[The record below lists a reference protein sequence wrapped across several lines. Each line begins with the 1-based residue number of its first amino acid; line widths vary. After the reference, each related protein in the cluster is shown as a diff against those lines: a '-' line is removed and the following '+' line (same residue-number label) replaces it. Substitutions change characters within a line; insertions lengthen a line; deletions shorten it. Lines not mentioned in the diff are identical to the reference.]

1 MKKPVAK
8 LLTSFI
14 VLSLA
19 TAAVADE
26 LKMKNG
32 DRLSGTV
39 ISMQGDTLMFATPYG
54 REAIAINWSEVDCLS
69 MDKQLPITMD
79 GENFNLGTI
88 SCPQSG
94 TAQVASAGLADNPII
109 PLAQLKAINPV
120 NYTGQVSVGG
130 SQHSGNTK
138 ASAVAASAFFKAKK
152 KQHQLTLD
160 GRYNYGED
168 DGSMS
173 VNNYAG
179 SMKYDYFFS
188 KKMYGY
194 LQTLGEHDRFADLDL
209 RLTAGSGLGYQIFD
223 TDRFRLSAE
232 AGPSYMYED
241 FRNDRDRD
249 SAAGRWAVGMDWD
262 IFPGRLSF
270 FHRHEGYYNFDAKAA
285 ILRSDQGFQIP
296 LFSNLHANLES
307 NYRFNSKPAD
317 DTKKSDL
324 SLILGLSYKF
334 SHW

>member
-1 MKKPVAK
+1 MNKPALQFLTAIVA
-8 LLTSFI
+8 TSIAF
-14 VLSLA
+14 
-19 TAAVADE
+19 TAWADE

-39 ISMQGDTLMFATPYG
+39 TSMQDGILLFKTPYG
-54 REAIAINWSEVDCLS
+54 REAIAIDWHEVECLVTE
-69 MDKQLPITMD
+69 KELPITLD
-79 GENFNLGTI
+79 NDNFKIGTI
-88 SCPQSG
+88 SCPQTG
-94 TAQVASAGLADNPII
+94 TALITGDNHTETPAM
-109 PLAQLKAINPV
+109 PLGQLQAINPV
-120 NYTGQVSVGG
+120 NYTGQLSVGG
-130 SQHSGNTK
+130 SQHTGNTK
-138 ASAVAASAFFKAKK
+138 ASAVAASAFFKTRK

-160 GRYNYGED
+160 GRYNYGEEND
-168 DGSMS
+168 SMS

-179 SMKYDYFFS
+179 SLKYDYFFN

-194 LQTLGEHDRFADLDL
+194 LQGLGEHDRFADLDL
-209 RLTAGSGLGYQIFD
+209 RLTSGGGLGYQIFD
-223 TDRFRLSAE
+223 LSNFKLSAE

-241 FRNDRDRD
+241 FRNDHDRK
-249 SAAGRWAVGMDWD
+249 SAAGRWAMGMDWD
-262 IFPGRLSF
+262 IFPGHLSF
-270 FHRHEGYYNFDAKAA
+270 FHRHEGYYNFDAKAT
-285 ILRSDQGFQIP
+285 ILRADQGFQVP